1 MSQDDQDSAD
11 KEHEPSAKKLEDARK
26 QGDVARSNDLVTAAA
41 ATGFLI
47 AAAIGTPLLL
57 QAATAGKLLFDIAP
71 RSNAS
76 ATGGAAAL
84 TKGFLLTGIAP
95 LLGLF
100 LLPVALALAAL
111 LGQKALILAPSK
123 LKPKL
128 SRVSPIASARQ
139 KYGVDGLMEFTKNFV
154 KSALVGLTLFYF
166 LRFHATEITAS
177 SALGIG
183 PGIGYLLDLLFKFFS
198 ILIGITT
205 AIGVVDY
212 FWQRHALHRRNRMS
226 RKELLDE
233 TKDAEGD
240 PQSKAARRQRGQDI
254 AMNQMLAE
262 IPSASVVI
270 VNPTHFAVALRWRP
284 GDRSAPVVVAKGV
297 DEIALRIRQTATQHN
312 VPIHSD
318 PPTAR
323 AIHATIRIG
332 TPINREHYKA
342 VAAAIRFSDSIR
354 KRNGSANP

>member
-1 MSQDDQDSAD
+1 MSEDDQDSAD

-57 QAATAGKLLFDIAP
+57 QAATAGKLLFDTAP
-71 RSNAS
+71 QPNAF
-76 ATGGAAAL
+76 AKGGAGAMA
-84 TKGFLLTGIAP
+84 KGFLLTGVAP
-95 LLGLF
+95 VLGLF
-100 LLPVALALAAL
+100 LLPAALALAAL
-111 LGQKALILAPSK
+111 VGQKALIFAPSK

-128 SRVSPIASARQ
+128 SRVSPVASAHQ
-139 KYGVDGLMEFTKNFV
+139 KFGLEGLMEFAKNFV
-154 KSALVGLTLFYF
+154 KSGLVGLTLVYL
-166 LRFHATEITAS
+166 LRFHTKEITTS

-183 PGIGYLLDLLFKFFS
+183 PGIDYLLDLLFQFFS
-198 ILIGITT
+198 ILIGITIAT
-205 AIGVVDY
+205 GVVDY

-254 AMNQMLAE
+254 AMNQMLSD
-262 IPSASVVI
+262 IPTASVVI

-297 DEIALRIRQTATQHN
+297 DEIALRIRQAAKQHN
-312 VPIHSD
+312 VPIHFD

-332 TPINREHYKA
+332 EPINREHYKA
-342 VAAAIRFSDSIR
+342 VAAAIRFSDSIK